1 MENQT
6 LYEFTRNQNETVRLT
21 LREYKERKYIDLRVF
36 YQPEDSSEMR
46 PTKKGITLALELL
59 PEVKKGIAVCEKKL
73 VTIKSSA
80 I

>member
-1 MENQT
+1 MENQI
-6 LYEFTRNQNETVRLT
+6 LYEFTRNQDETVRLT

-36 YQPEDSSEMR
+36 YQPEDSNEMR

-59 PEVKKGIAVCEKKL
+59 PEVKKGIAACEKKL
-73 VTIKSSA
+73 VAMKSSG